1 MIVNIAFN
9 TIIYIMVFLFP
20 GVIFR
25 RTYFTGEIR
34 NKFDSGSNFERI
46 LWAILLS
53 FISITSFCLFAGFI
67 DTYTNNFISHTANI
81 SEREILCVFEDIYSN
96 HYPDAL
102 RSKEG
107 LLKVAVLLL
116 ILYTFSA
123 FLGSIIHRIVY
134 STKLDRYISF
144 LKFGNHWEYY
154 FESNKNTN
162 IYHRFGDVTVTQLD
176 LKTENDLFTGL
187 YNSLIVNDEN
197 SVESIVL
204 EEAYKYFKLKR
215 PDDDVRIEEI
225 KEEIAAISTNKIEHL
240 DTPTSYVYKKRIAG
254 NVFVLN
260 KADIKDISVRYIKV
274 RNVID
279 KWFAYGKSAFSLF
292 SIAIMLVCLI
302 NILWD
307 MGFYPFEND
316 IKRSIFS
323 ITLIINLYFL
333 VNIVLKL
340 LVPKEDRKYSR
351 SGRIQ
356 SLIYFIYFL
365 IPHLYSFSL
374 IEFST
379 LIIIMVVL
387 LPFISLAL
395 LFLDKSKN

>member
-53 FISITSFCLFAGFI
+53 FICITSFCLFAGFI
-67 DTYTNNFISHTANI
+67 DNYTNNFISHAANI
-81 SEREILCVFEDIYSN
+81 NERDILCVFEDTYSN
-96 HYPDAL
+96 RYPDAL
-102 RSKEG
+102 RTKESLSKIA
-107 LLKVAVLLL
+107 LLLL
-116 ILYTFSA
+116 ILYAFSA
-123 FLGSIIHRIVY
+123 FLGSLIHKIVY

-162 IYHRFGDVTVTQLD
+162 IDHRFGDVTVTQLD

-204 EEAYKYFKLKR
+204 EEAYKYFQLKK
-215 PDDDVRIEEI
+215 PDDDKKIQEI
-225 KEEIAAISTNKIEHL
+225 KAEITAGSTIKIEHL

-254 NVFVLN
+254 HVFVLN
-260 KADIKDISVRYIKV
+260 KADIKDISVRYIKIT
-274 RNVID
+274 NVVET
-279 KWFAYGKSAFSLF
+279 WFAYAKSIFALF
-292 SIAIMLVCLI
+292 SIAIMLLCLI
-302 NILWD
+302 NIIWD
-307 MGFYPFEND
+307 LGFYPFKD
-316 IKRSIFS
+316 DLRRSIFS
-323 ITLIINLYFL
+323 MTLIINLYFL

-340 LVPKEDRKYSR
+340 LVRKEDRKLSR
-351 SGRIQ
+351 FDRIQ

-365 IPHLYSFSL
+365 IPYLYCFSFME
-374 IEFST
+374 IST
-379 LIIIMVVL
+379 LIIIMVLSLPCITIVL
-387 LPFISLAL
+387 SYLERS
-395 LFLDKSKN
+395 KS